1 MEHGAGSTMFTMSA
15 LLDHPQKHPISAAE
29 YLRMGEAGVFA
40 PDARLELIE
49 GEIIEM
55 APIGSPHAGCVN
67 KLAQQFIE
75 RAGRTAVV
83 AVQNP
88 VIISNLSVPQPDL
101 AVLKARADYYAGS
114 HPETADVYL
123 MVEVADTTL
132 KFDVGR
138 KATIYA
144 RCGIAELW
152 VVDVNS
158 RTIQVFRKPR
168 ENGYGETF
176 SVRTGAHIAC
186 AALAAI
192 AVDVSELFVTG

>member
-1 MEHGAGSTMFTMSA
+1 MSAMSA

-40 PDARLELIE
+40 PEARLELIE

-67 KLAQQFIE
+67 KLTRLLVQ
-75 RAGRTAVV
+75 RAGNTAVV

-101 AVLKARADYYAGS
+101 ALLRPRADDYASS
-114 HPETADVYL
+114 HPQAADVHL
-123 MVEVADTTL
+123 VVEVADTTL
-132 KFDVGR
+132 AFDLGR
-138 KATIYA
+138 KAALYA

-158 RTIQVFRKPR
+158 RAIHVFRTPS
-168 ENGYGETF
+168 ESGYGET
-176 SVRTGAHIAC
+176 SCVRSGQRVAC
-186 AALAAI
+186 AALPAI
-192 AVDVSELFVTG
+192 VVAVDELFSP

>member
-1 MEHGAGSTMFTMSA
+1 MLAMSA

-40 PDARLELIE
+40 PEARLELIE

-67 KLAQQFIE
+67 KLTRLFIQ
-75 RAGRTAVV
+75 RAADAVV

-101 AVLKARADYYAGS
+101 ALLRARADDYASS
-114 HPETADVYL
+114 HPQTADVLL

-132 KFDVGR
+132 EFDLGR

-152 VVDVNS
+152 AVDVNG
-158 RTIQVFRKPR
+158 RAIHVFRAPGVD
-168 ENGYGETF
+168 GYGET
-176 SVRTGAHIAC
+176 SCARAGQAVAC
-186 AALAAI
+186 ASLPQ
-192 AVDVSELFVTG
+192 VRVEVYELFPPQGASGAGGRP

>member
-1 MEHGAGSTMFTMSA
+1 MSA
-15 LLDHPQKHPISAAE
+15 LLNHPKKHPISAEE

-40 PDARLELIE
+40 PEARLELIE

-67 KLAQQFIE
+67 KLNRLFVQ
-75 RAGRTAVV
+75 RAGEAAVV

-101 AVLKARADYYAGS
+101 ALLKARADDYAGS

-123 MVEVADTTL
+123 VVEVADTTL
-132 KFDVGR
+132 TFDLGR

-158 RTIQVFRKPR
+158 RAIHVFRKPS
-168 ENGYGETF
+168 EAGYGEAF
-176 SVRTGAHIAC
+176 CVRAGEAIAC

-192 AVDVSELFVTG
+192 EVEVAELFSA

>member
-1 MEHGAGSTMFTMSA
+1 MSAMSA
-15 LLDHPQKHPISAAE
+15 LLDHPKKHPISAAE

-67 KLAQQFIE
+67 RLSRLFVR
-75 RAGRTAVV
+75 RAGDAAVV

-101 AVLKARADYYAGS
+101 AILKFRADDYARS
-114 HPETADVYL
+114 HPETADVHL
-123 MVEVADTTL
+123 VIEVADMTL
-132 KFDVGR
+132 GFDLGR
-138 KATIYA
+138 KAAVYA
-144 RCGIAELW
+144 RCGMRELW

-158 RTIQVFRKPR
+158 RAIHVFRQPGAH
-168 ENGYGETF
+168 GYEETAI
-176 SVRTGAHIAC
+176 VRTGARVAC
-186 AALAAI
+186 TALPAI
-192 AVDVSELFVTG
+192 AVEVDELF

>member
-1 MEHGAGSTMFTMSA
+1 MLAMSA
-15 LLDHPQKHPISAAE
+15 LPDHPRKHPISAEE

-40 PDARLELIE
+40 PEARLELIE

-67 KLAQQFIE
+67 RLNRLFVQ
-75 RAGRTAVV
+75 RAGAAVV

-101 AVLKARADYYAGS
+101 ALLQPRADDYAGA
-114 HPETADVYL
+114 HPRTADVL
-123 MVEVADTTL
+123 LVVEVADTTL
-132 KFDVGR
+132 AFDLGR

-152 VVDVNS
+152 VADVND
-158 RTIQVFRKPR
+158 RAIHVFREPT
-168 ENGYGETF
+168 ENGYGEAF
-176 SVRTGAHIAC
+176 RVGGGQSVAC
-186 AALAAI
+186 AALPAI
-192 AVDVSELFVTG
+192 TVHVAEIFPA

>member
-1 MEHGAGSTMFTMSA
+1 MEHWAGSTMFAMSA

-40 PDARLELIE
+40 PEARLELIE

-67 KLAQQFIE
+67 KLAQLFI
-75 RAGRTAVV
+75 RRSGDAAVV

-88 VIISNLSVPQPDL
+88 VIISSLSVPQPDL
-101 AVLKARADYYAGS
+101 AVLEARADYYASS
-114 HPETADVYL
+114 HPTTEDVYL
-123 MVEVADTTL
+123 VVEVADTTV
-132 KFDVGR
+132 KFDLGR

-158 RTIQVFRKPR
+158 RAIHVFRNPG
-168 ENGYGETF
+168 ENGYGET
-176 SVRTGAHIAC
+176 SCARAGEKVAC
-186 AALAAI
+186 AALATI
-192 AVDVSELFVTG
+192 EVDVAELFPN

>member
-1 MEHGAGSTMFTMSA
+1 MEHGAGSTMFAMSA

-40 PDARLELIE
+40 PEARLELIE

-67 KLAQQFIE
+67 RLTRLFIQ
-75 RAGRTAVV
+75 RAGRAAVV

-101 AVLKARADYYAGS
+101 ALLAPRADDYAAS
-114 HPETADVYL
+114 HPETGDVL
-123 MVEVADTTL
+123 LVVEVADTML
-132 KFDVGR
+132 EFDLGR
-138 KATIYA
+138 KATVYA

-152 VVDVNS
+152 VVDVNE
-158 RTIQVFRKPR
+158 RAIHVFRQPGG
-168 ENGYGETF
+168 NGYAGASCVRAGEGI
-176 SVRTGAHIAC
+176 SC
-186 AALAAI
+186 AALPAI
-192 AVDVSELFVTG
+192 MVDVAELFPG

>member
-1 MEHGAGSTMFTMSA
+1 MSAMSA
-15 LLDHPQKHPISAAE
+15 LLDHPRKHPISAAE

-40 PDARLELIE
+40 PEARLELIE

-67 KLAQQFIE
+67 RLTRLFIQ
-75 RAGRTAVV
+75 RAGGAAVV

-101 AVLKARADYYAGS
+101 ALLKSRGDDYATS
-114 HPETADVYL
+114 HPETSDVL
-123 MVEVADTTL
+123 LVVEVADTTL
-132 KFDVGR
+132 KFDLGR
-138 KATIYA
+138 KATLYA

-152 VVDVNS
+152 VVDVNE
-158 RTIQVFRKPR
+158 RAIHVFRRPT

-176 SVRTGAHIAC
+176 RARAGEKLAC
-186 AALAAI
+186 AALPVVN
-192 AVDVSELFVTG
+192 VDVAEIFPG